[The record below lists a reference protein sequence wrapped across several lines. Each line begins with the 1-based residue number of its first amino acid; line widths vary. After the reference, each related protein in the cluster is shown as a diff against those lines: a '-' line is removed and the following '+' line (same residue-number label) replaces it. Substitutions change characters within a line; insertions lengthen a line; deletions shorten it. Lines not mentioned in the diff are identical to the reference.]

1 MICPVC
7 NSDMIVV
14 EHNQIE
20 LDYCTDCHGVWF
32 DSEELELLL
41 KSLGL
46 ESSELLLHNLLQS
59 PEADSTEKKRN
70 CPICRQKMKKT
81 VIGEKQGIL
90 IDVCSFEDGL
100 WFDGGEVAHLLKSLV
115 SKGPGEPGAQGK
127 IIDFLGETFKIGD

>member
-1 MICPVC
+1 
-7 NSDMIVV
+7 MIVV

-46 ESSELLLHNLLQS
+46 ENSELLLHNLLQS
-59 PEADSTEKKRN
+59 AEAESAEKKRN

-81 VIGEKQGIL
+81 LIGGAQEIL
-90 IDVCSFEDGL
+90 LDVCSYEDGI
-100 WFDGGEVAHLLKSLV
+100 WFDGGELNHLLKSLGG
-115 SKGPGEPGAQGK
+115 KGAGEPDAQGE